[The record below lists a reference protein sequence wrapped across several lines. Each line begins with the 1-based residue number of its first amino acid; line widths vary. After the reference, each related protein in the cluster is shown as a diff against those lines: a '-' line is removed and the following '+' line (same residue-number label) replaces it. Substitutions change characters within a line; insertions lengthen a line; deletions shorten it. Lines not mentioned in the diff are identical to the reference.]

1 MTHITPS
8 QTQEHHPGSGCSPA
22 SPGMCHSPTSFQT
35 PSEFSQKVHSGP
47 VMVSL
52 DLCNPAGTQGAFQD
66 TWEGN
71 HEHRLIH
78 YQPVTTSLDSHY
90 PPVLQRDVTKV
101 RPVFPHRISWHSSS
115 KGTLKFFLRAKCG
128 SPHLLRCKFSWGSDT
143 WLSSGTQLMWVK
155 FGG

>member
-1 MTHITPS
+1 MLILNQLCWVLNSGQYHPAPWRHRAAALTVMINNDYTNDSHNPLTNS
-8 QTQEHHPGSGCSPA
+8 EHHPGSGSSPA

-101 RPVFPHRISWHSSS
+101 RPVFPHRIS
-115 KGTLKFFLRAKCG
+115 
-128 SPHLLRCKFSWGSDT
+128 
-143 WLSSGTQLMWVK
+143 
-155 FGG
+155 